1 MLTIRQAL
9 QLPIFSSA
17 ILVAGRDGVDNEI
30 SWVHIVD
37 IPDATYEWRRP
48 NILLLTAGFGLRDDP
63 ERQAALIPKLI
74 EEQFAGLVLSTGF
87 YFDETPAG
95 IRRAADENKFPVI
108 ETPRELMFVDVTA
121 SILEQ
126 IVNENYALLRRSQ
139 RIHER
144 LTTLVLQGG
153 GFDELAE
160 TLAAL
165 LQRSITIEDTA
176 FRVLATAQHGRV
188 DSARERSVANGRTT
202 PKLARHLLDAG
213 IYDRLLQEMEPV
225 HIPPMPDLDMN
236 MERFVAPII
245 VEREIHGYIWI
256 IAGAHPLT
264 ELDKLALDHGATVA
278 ALIFFKEQAVR
289 KATEAL
295 RGDFLEQLLQNETKT
310 AAFSEQA
317 HRLNYHPERPHQV
330 LLIHGL
336 PAAGGDA
343 YALYADV
350 ETQLHSRGVRPLL
363 APRDE
368 HLVAVIESGGDA
380 KGKEIAQT
388 LVQDVAHPTYQLR
401 IGVGRAISNAKTLR
415 RSYEEAEEALRVGEA
430 MQLEEPVIAFTDL
443 GLLHWLYHLPP
454 ETIENNAYLQHI
466 RTLAQY
472 DRERNAE
479 LVKTLETFLDHGSAM
494 VDAAQALYIHRN
506 TLLHRLERIEKL
518 CQITL
523 REPLHQLNLHAA
535 IKSYRLYGMPS
546 DDNAA

>member
-9 QLPIFSSA
+9 QLPVFSSA
-17 ILVAGRDGVDNEI
+17 ALVAGQDGVDNEI

-63 ERQAALIPKLI
+63 ERQAALIPKLVD
-74 EEQFAGLVLSTGF
+74 EGFAGLVLSTGF
-87 YFDETPAG
+87 YFDETPEI
-95 IRRAADENKFPVI
+95 IRRIADENQFPVI

-139 RIHER
+139 RIHEQ

-160 TLAAL
+160 TLAML

-176 FRVLATAQHGRV
+176 FRVLATARHGPV
-188 DSARERSVANGRTT
+188 DDARERSVANGRTT
-202 PKLARHLLDAG
+202 PQLARRLLDTG
-213 IYDRLLQEMEPV
+213 IYDQLLQEMEPI
-225 HIPPMPDLDMN
+225 HIPPMPDLDMD

-256 IAGAHPLT
+256 IAGVHPLT

-310 AAFSEQA
+310 ATFSEQA
-317 HRLNYHPERPHQV
+317 HRLNYRPERSHQI

-336 PAAGGDA
+336 PTAGGDA

-350 ETQLHSRGVRPLL
+350 ETQLHARGVRPLL
-363 APRDE
+363 VPRDD
-368 HLVAVIESGGDA
+368 HLVAVIESEEDD
-380 KGKEIAQT
+380 KGKEMAET
-388 LVQDVAHPTYQLR
+388 LVRDVSHPTYRLR
-401 IGVGRAISNAKTLR
+401 IGVGRPAAAANTLR
-415 RSYEEAEEALRVGEA
+415 RSYEEAEEALRVGQA
-430 MQLEEPVIAFTDL
+430 MQHEEAVIAFTDL

-454 ETIENNAYLQHI
+454 EMIQNNTYLQHI
-466 RTLAQY
+466 HTLAAY
-472 DRERNAE
+472 DRERNTE

-494 VDAAQALYIHRN
+494 VETAEALYIHRN
-506 TLLHRLERIEKL
+506 TLLHRLERIEEL
-518 CQITL
+518 CQISL
-523 REPLHQLNLHAA
+523 RDPLRQLNLHAA
-535 IKSYRLYGMPS
+535 IKSYRLHTI
-546 DDNAA
+546 

>member
-1 MLTIRQAL
+1 MLTVRQAL

-108 ETPRELMFVDVTA
+108 ETPRDLMFVDVTA

-317 HRLNYHPERPHQV
+317 HRLNYRPERPHQV

-336 PAAGGDA
+336 PLAGGDA

-363 APRDE
+363 APRDD
-368 HLVAVIESGGDA
+368 HLVAVIESDADA

-401 IGVGRAISNAKTLR
+401 IGVGRAIASAKTLR

-466 RTLAQY
+466 HTLAQY

-506 TLLHRLERIEKL
+506 TLLHRLERIENL

-523 REPLHQLNLHAA
+523 RDPLQQLNLHAA
-535 IKSYRLYGMPS
+535 IKSYRLYGTTT
-546 DDNAA
+546 DDNAS